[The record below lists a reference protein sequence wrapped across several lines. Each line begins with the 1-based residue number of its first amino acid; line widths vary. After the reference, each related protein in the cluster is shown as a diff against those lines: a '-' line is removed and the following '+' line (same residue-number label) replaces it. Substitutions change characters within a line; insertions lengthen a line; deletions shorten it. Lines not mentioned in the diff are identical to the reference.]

1 MSSVSPPE
9 PAPPPPNCCRSG
21 YRGRNPSCLKRGE
34 NTQFWSAVLGTRFH
48 WPLCQSAPPYLRVCF
63 LWLLQGGCL
72 CSCCWRRLLLG
83 RGVSERA
90 VVGTD
95 SFPRLPHSHTCRC
108 CLMECDMDNSLH
120 RSHQYT
126 QLQHWRV
133 PDTHTDTGWHKCYAH
148 TRAHLT
154 TQRCVSSQALF
165 PQMERAALTHTHTP
179 QHKHTSFIVRG
190 LFSSTLL
197 LRPNTNFCQH
207 DYSWEWNG
215 TKNRS
220 ERVWV
225 LIGERRA
232 THRGVLLPFSPTQT
246 NTDASRIQGQRQW
259 VNRPLPAGSLEKR
272 VSLYN
277 SAVIYVTS
285 RKQQR
290 FTDELHQI
298 YEWI

>member
-1 MSSVSPPE
+1 MLCTHTCTL
-9 PAPPPPNCCRSG
+9 N
-21 YRGRNPSCLKRGE
+21 Y
-34 NTQFWSAVLGTRFH
+34 SA
-48 WPLCQSAPPYLRVCF
+48 LCQQPGSI
-63 LWLLQGGCL
+63 
-72 CSCCWRRLLLG
+72 
-83 RGVSERA
+83 
-90 VVGTD
+90 
-95 SFPRLPHSHTCRC
+95 
-108 CLMECDMDNSLH
+108 
-120 RSHQYT
+120 
-126 QLQHWRV
+126 
-133 PDTHTDTGWHKCYAH
+133 
-148 TRAHLT
+148 
-154 TQRCVSSQALF
+154 SSNG
-165 PQMERAALTHTHTP
+165 ESSSYTHTHTP

-207 DYSWEWNG
+207 DYSWE
-215 TKNRS
+215 KNRS

-232 THRGVLLPFSPTQT
+232 THRSVLLPFSPTQT